1 MIGMEVI
8 MIATIMGFVG
18 LIGRSEGRSGDV
30 IRPDYGVV
38 FDRKQDIFIASG
50 KWRHSF
56 IIPTPSMIPFATVQI
71 DCLEEELAAFSLSR
85 NLGDREEGEP
95 HEPPPKRPRHQRE
108 VTVTGNEIPRIPHA
122 QRAWHDERMARAN
135 PAYRRLND
143 SDILLANTVTLSNN
157 AHILHGLEKRLD
169 KEQRFDRRGRRFIS
183 AAICHQFSSL
193 FAEMKV
199 QYDNVVGILNDTKL
213 TMRNLIQ
220 YRSNEDQSLD
230 ENHGRS
236 KRFMG
241 YLEKEYHVIGDYF
254 GWASQQEAAEIRE
267 HMKNLEKWAD
277 NATTAF
283 GQIRDTTS
291 SYMEINNIRLNAAVD
306 QIGGNMGQVSQLW
319 ERFTHAQTS
328 MAANKHD
335 IGSIWHMMD
344 QLILYLSGGFKNQLL
359 INHALTSL
367 SVELNQHLAS
377 IQTLIRGYLPV
388 QLVPAEQLEKALAAI
403 GLQLRLH
410 YPQFRLATE
419 SVASFYDRA
428 GVIFAF
434 NQENIVITVEIPLI
448 AHRSSKFKTFQ
459 VKSIPVTINPGG
471 EPTGEFA
478 RSATQLV
485 TKYKYFAISYDTAA
499 YLQLTQDKYSGC
511 LDQSSRIFC
520 EELFPLVD
528 YAVPSCLKALYMDDT
543 DIIIELCDFKYYP
556 KLDSGPEYIDLGGGK
571 IMLTNVASEWTK
583 ICDDAFPVHVDVCT
597 NCIFTLDSASC
608 GYKIGKQF
616 YLPPRFRGK
625 AGAIQASQSQI
636 IPIRNLAF
644 ATQFGSGRPFRS
656 NLSMTM
662 TVKRKL
668 SSFNNKVQDKNRR
681 RFLAEDRA
689 VAFELRGL
697 ARQMD
702 TIAIP
707 EITRVEWLQNAMLYH
722 FGPITRALFITACF
736 LGAVSGP
743 LAIVGIVYTYQR
755 VTHLRG
761 LMMISHAVGTV
772 KALYTVG
779 NDRVAFEPASEP
791 SSWEMDLGGWS
802 MLGIFMAAMI
812 MIFVVSGMTRCFAR
826 RHTPQMAELK
836 LTITNRIGIYED
848 FVLQIMT
855 PFNDQ
860 PTLSGPLGL
869 EDIRAVFVPGLY
881 SDRIYLTSFRVE
893 ITSQQEAFVAQV
905 PDHITTAR
913 SRNQEIKRLFRQDVV
928 VSSLYLEQNDCR
940 LQYTKYPDLTV

>member
-1 MIGMEVI
+1 MVGIEIVA
-8 MIATIMGFVG
+8 IATILGFTG
-18 LIGRSEGRSGDV
+18 MIGRSEGGSGDV

-38 FDRKQDIFIASG
+38 FDRQQDIFIASG

-56 IIPTPSMIPFATVQI
+56 LIPTPTMIPFATVQI
-71 DCLEEELAAFSLSR
+71 DCIEEELAAFSLSR
-85 NLGDREEGEP
+85 NLGDSADEEGEP
-95 HEPPPKRPRHQRE
+95 HEPPRRHHRPQSDTPNDMPLSPSEQR
-108 VTVTGNEIPRIPHA
+108 R
-122 QRAWHDERMARAN
+122 WHEERMARAN
-135 PAYRRLND
+135 PAYEKWND
-143 SDILLANTVTLSNN
+143 SAILLANTRTLSSN
-157 AHILHGLEKRLD
+157 AHIIHGLEKRLN
-169 KEQRFDRRGRRFIS
+169 KEQRFDRRGRRFIG
-183 AAICHQFSSL
+183 AAICHQFSTL
-193 FAEMKV
+193 FAEMKI
-199 QYDNVVGILNDTKL
+199 QYDNVVSILNDTKL

-220 YRSNEDQSLD
+220 YRSSEDQSLD
-230 ENHGRS
+230 EDRGRS
-236 KRFMG
+236 KRFLG

-254 GWASQQEAAEIRE
+254 GWASHQEATEIRE

-306 QIGGNMGQVSQLW
+306 QIGGNMGQVSRLW
-319 ERFTHAQTS
+319 EKFTHAQTN

-344 QLILYLSGGFKNQLL
+344 QLILYLSGGFQNQLL

-485 TKYKYFAISYDTAA
+485 TRYKYFAISYDTTA

-528 YAVPSCLKALYMDDT
+528 YAVPSCLKALYMDET
-543 DIIIELCDFKYYP
+543 DIINELCDFKYYP
-556 KLDSGPEYIDLGGGK
+556 ELSDGPEYIDLGGGK

-625 AGAIQASQSQI
+625 AGAIQGSQSQV
-636 IPIRNLAF
+636 IPIRNSAF
-644 ATQFGSGRPFRS
+644 AAQFGKGRHFRS

-662 TVKRKL
+662 EVRRKL
-668 SSFNNKVQDKNRR
+668 STFNTKVQDKNRQ
-681 RFLAEDRA
+681 RFLAEDKA
-689 VAFELRGL
+689 VAFGLRGL

-702 TIAIP
+702 TIALP
-707 EITRVEWLQNAMLYH
+707 EITRVEWLQNSMLLH
-722 FGPITRALFITACF
+722 FGPVTRILFMAMCF
-736 LGAVSGP
+736 LGAISGP
-743 LAIVGIVYTYQR
+743 LAIVGLVCMYQK

-761 LMMISHAVGTV
+761 LMMISHAIKTV
-772 KALYTVG
+772 KAIYPRGDDQGSL
-779 NDRVAFEPASEP
+779 EPATEP
-791 SSWEMDLGGWS
+791 SQWELDLNGWS
-802 MLGIFMAAMI
+802 MTGILMVAMI
-812 MIFVVSGMTRCFAR
+812 MVFVVSGMTRCFR
-826 RHTPQMAELK
+826 RRRTPQMAELK
-836 LTITNRIGIYED
+836 LTITNRLGIYED

-869 EDIRAVFVPGLY
+869 DDIRAVFVPGLY
-881 SDRIYLTSFRVE
+881 SDRIYFTSFRVE
-893 ITSQQEAFVAQV
+893 ITSQHEAFVAQV
-905 PDHITTAR
+905 PEYITTPR
-913 SRNQEIKRLFRQDVV
+913 SRNYDIKRLFRQEVV
-928 VSSLYLEQNDCR
+928 VSLLYLEQNDSR
-940 LQYTKYPDLTV
+940 LHYAKYPDPAV